1 MTGTVWFMVKLVAGQ
16 YGAYF
21 VDCSSMFSK
30 ANLKLWCRDGLHLSE
45 NQGLPLLLKRVHTAT
60 VSLLYEARATA
71 NPAGNMFIHIISQT
85 DSPLRYQIFILQVL
99 NSSLKEPKL
108 IKDEVD
114 PAEKTQYSKVA
125 NDINHGTPDSPSGD
139 FETNASIDRTT
150 PKMPNEAISEVDMS
164 QSTSFNQMLYQLD
177 FVMLTL
183 PQVSL
188 CFLAIPKRNCVPRKD
203 SKLGNIRKN
212 GD

>member
-114 PAEKTQYSKVA
+114 PAEKTKLLTTLIMVR
-125 NDINHGTPDSPSGD
+125 
-139 FETNASIDRTT
+139 RT
-150 PKMPNEAISEVDMS
+150 VH
-164 QSTSFNQMLYQLD
+164 
-177 FVMLTL
+177 
-183 PQVSL
+183 
-188 CFLAIPKRNCVPRKD
+188 LAIL
-203 SKLGNIRKN
+203 KLMHPLIEQLLKCLMRLFLK
-212 GD
+212 